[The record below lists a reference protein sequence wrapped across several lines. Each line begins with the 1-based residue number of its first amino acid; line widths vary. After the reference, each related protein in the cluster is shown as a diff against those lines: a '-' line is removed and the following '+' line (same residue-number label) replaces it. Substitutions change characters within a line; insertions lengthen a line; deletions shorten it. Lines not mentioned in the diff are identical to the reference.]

1 MNYKVLNKLL
11 PNGRKHQ
18 NPNKIVLHS
27 MGEYILFDSGE
38 KKHAYDFLKSI
49 GLSVHALICP
59 DGTVM
64 RCRED
69 TQGAWHAKGFN
80 KDSLG
85 VEFLVKGAH
94 TYGSFKKAIKK
105 PYITFEQHVAGVEL
119 LRQWR
124 LVHEIKS
131 IDRHSDLSPNRKK
144 DPGQGFPWKQFL
156 IDVRALDG

>member
-1 MNYKVLNKLL
+1 MNYTVLNKSL
-11 PNGRKHQ
+11 PNGAKYQTPH
-18 NPNKIVLHS
+18 KIILHS

-49 GLSVHALICP
+49 GLSAHALICP
-59 DGTVM
+59 DGTVI

-69 TQGAWHAKGFN
+69 NQGAWHAKGFN
-80 KDSLG
+80 RGSLG

-119 LRQWR
+119 LRDWCSSYT
-124 LVHEIKS
+124 ITS
-131 IDRHSDLSPNRKK
+131 IEEHRSISPKRKYDLG
-144 DPGQGFPWKQFL
+144 DGFPLQQFL
-156 IDVRALDG
+156 QDVKRGV